1 MNKTFLKCIL
11 LLNGLVLHPVM
22 ASTTVAVKQKQY
34 VFTHQPQLV
43 EVLAPIAEQ
52 DNWYWP
58 SAALYRGEDI
68 KLEEMRQLLLN
79 SLNTLITRYQKEQ
92 PDIALSLEQ
101 LQTTITH
108 WHLAR
113 RLPIKIDYDLARI
126 SVRANPKL
134 LKGKY
139 ILDIAL
145 RMNTVRLF
153 GAVNRTASVP
163 HLPHAD
169 VSEYIT
175 GQSLTDLANNDY
187 VILIQGDGREIKA
200 PIAYWNKTHQEAMP
214 GSQLFVPFKQSLFH
228 PEFALINK
236 QIMTLAQ
243 NRVQQ

>member
-1 MNKTFLKCIL
+1 MNKTVLKYLL
-11 LLNGLVLHPVM
+11 LLNVFVLNTVM

-34 VFTHQPQLV
+34 VFSHQPQLV
-43 EVLAPIAEQ
+43 EVLAPIADQE
-52 DNWYWP
+52 NWYWP
-58 SAALYRGEDI
+58 STALYQGEDL
-68 KLEEMRQLLLN
+68 KLEKMRQLLLN
-79 SLNTLITRYQKEQ
+79 SLNNVITRYQKEQ

-126 SVRANPKL
+126 SVKANPQL
-134 LKGKY
+134 PKGKY

-145 RMNTVRLF
+145 RMNTVQLF
-153 GAVNRTASVP
+153 GAVNKTTNAP

-175 GQSLTDLANNDY
+175 GQSLTDLADKDY
-187 VILIQGDGREIKA
+187 VILIQGDGREINA
-200 PIAYWNKTHQEAMP
+200 PIGYWNKTHQEAMP
-214 GSQLFVPFKQSLFH
+214 GSQIFVPFKQTLFH
-228 PEFALINK
+228 PEFAIINK